1 MSAEHDWWHRPRRVF
16 VVVDN
21 PSWVVPYCLDL
32 VERLNALGDEA
43 TFCTAHDEV
52 GEGDVAFYIGC
63 VKITPPQVLA
73 RNRRNLV
80 AHASDL
86 PAGRGFSPLSWQILE
101 GRNEIPLCLLEAVD
115 GVDEG
120 PVVFRDKM
128 TFEGHE
134 LLDELHERLGRAQ
147 VDLALRYLAADAP
160 PPAVPQQGA
169 GSVYPRRYSKDSR
182 LDPAVS
188 IERQFDLLRTVD
200 NEKYPAFFEHR
211 GHRYNLAVEKVADG
225 AADFAA
231 VIQIGD
237 RLIGPGHPPYVVAE
251 MSGNHNG
258 DLGRALALMDAAA
271 EAGADAVKL
280 QTYTADTLTID
291 HDGPDFLIK
300 GGLWDGRSLY
310 DLYEEAHT
318 PWAWHEAL
326 FRRGRE
332 LGVEVFSSP
341 FDETAIAFLE
351 DLGAPAHKIASFE
364 MTDHALLRKAAE
376 TGKPLVVSTGMANAR
391 EIAESVEVI
400 REAGCK
406 QVVLLHCVSGYPTE
420 PKDINLRTMPELAR
434 RFGTVP
440 GLSDHTHGT
449 AVSVASIALGACF
462 IEKHFTLRRADGGP
476 DSAFS
481 LEPEEFKE
489 LTRACHT
496 AWEALGRVHFDL
508 KGSERGNQVF
518 RRSLYVVADVPAG
531 GALDETNVRSIRP
544 GYGLAPKHL
553 PTVTGRRAARALKR
567 GEALAW
573 DMIEGGEP

>member
-1 MSAEHDWWHRPRRVF
+1 VSGNELDWWQRPRRVS
-16 VVVDN
+16 VVCDN
-21 PSWVVPYCLDL
+21 PSWVVPYCQDL

-43 TFCTAHDEV
+43 RFCARHDEI
-52 GEGDVAFYIGC
+52 EQGDVAFYIGC
-63 VKITPPQVLA
+63 VRITPPDVLA

-86 PAGRGFSPLSWQILE
+86 PAGRGFSPLTWQVLE
-101 GRNEIPLCLLEAVD
+101 GRNQIPLCLLEAAE

-120 PVVFRDKM
+120 PVVFRDTM

-147 VDLALRYLAADAP
+147 VDLALRYMAADAP
-160 PPAVPQQGA
+160 PVGVAQTGE
-169 GSVYPRRYSKDSR
+169 GSVYPRRGPKDSR
-182 LDPAVS
+182 LDADAPLAT
-188 IERQFDLLRTVD
+188 QFDLLRTVD
-200 NEKYPAFFEHR
+200 NAKYPAFFEAR
-211 GHRYNLAVEKVADG
+211 GHRYRLAIEKADG
-225 AADFAA
+225 TEAGFDA
-231 VIQIGD
+231 VIRIGD

-251 MSGNHNG
+251 LSGNHNG
-258 DLGRALALMDAAA
+258 DLGRALKLMDAAA
-271 EAGADAVKL
+271 AAGADAVKL
-280 QTYTADTLTID
+280 QTYTADTLTIK
-291 HDGPDFLIK
+291 HDGPDFGIK
-300 GGLWDGRSLY
+300 GGLWGGRTLY

-318 PWAWHEAL
+318 PWDWHPAL
-326 FRRGRE
+326 FGRGRE
-332 LGVEVFSSP
+332 LGIEVFSSP
-341 FDETAIAFLE
+341 FDETAIDFLE

-364 MTDHALLRKAAE
+364 MTDHALIRRAAA

-400 REAGCK
+400 RRAGCK
-406 QVVLLHCVSGYPTE
+406 QVILLHCVSSYPTE

-449 AVSVASIALGACF
+449 AVSVASIALGSCF

-489 LTRACHT
+489 LTQACRT

-508 KGSERGNQVF
+508 KGAERGNTVF

-531 GALDETNVRSIRP
+531 AALTAGNVRSIRP

-553 PTVTGRRAARALKR
+553 PDVIGRKVARALKR
-567 GEALAW
+567 GEALSW
-573 DMIEGGEP
+573 DMIEGGE